1 MLNIFKYY
9 KERLK
14 SLLYYFIIFNFYPMI
29 ILGILLLILLL
40 FNFEL
45 IEVS

>member
-1 MLNIFKYY
+1 MGRIAEFS
-9 KERLK
+9 EP
-14 SLLYYFIIFNFYPMI
+14 YFIIFNFYPMI